1 MSITLDE
8 TGLCAEDCTCPR
20 CEAGYRPTAQERA
33 VARRALKLRRA
44 AAAAIVLAPYSPH
57 RLDGP
62 TPPPPPAQAELAAIA
77 EDIAQ
82 FRRRYSCPK

>member
-20 CEAGYRPTAQERA
+20 CEAGYRPTPLERA

-44 AAAAIVLAPYSPH
+44 AAAAIALAPS